1 MECDSRGKK
10 PAHDHEMDFR
20 LEQWII
26 PWMMTINI
34 FVMMI
39 NLIPCVAY
47 YCDFAQCRWTL
58 DKATGSLA
66 RLTYEHMD
74 DNDNYRPRGRS
85 EYLFVYSIYYQVIV
99 VLPLLFYFFF
109 LPGILIFN
117 TVYSMKIYSFA
128 KQKKKK
134 NIVADH
140 RFLGCD

>member
-1 MECDSRGKK
+1 
-10 PAHDHEMDFR
+10 
-20 LEQWII
+20 
-26 PWMMTINI
+26 MMTINI

-134 NIVADH
+134 ILWQITDFSVATENIDEKKKKNEKI
-140 RFLGCD
+140 